1 MAIQSRRN
9 LCTTAEAARV
19 LGVTMCRLRQ
29 LANAGDLWSEKV
41 GDRARL
47 YDRDQVEKRAEEL
60 AALRAGG
67 HVRGPAPGGF
77 KRDKPGKAK
86 TKRKT
91 QGKKTAG

>member
-1 MAIQSRRN
+1 MAISTRRN
-9 LCTTAEAARV
+9 LCTTAEAAQV

-29 LANAGDLWSEKV
+29 LSKAGDLWSERI
-41 GDRARL
+41 GDRARV

-86 TKRKT
+86 PNRRK
-91 QGKKTAG
+91 